1 MRKVNDDVCAI
12 DLEVNNKAL
21 SLLRDRFNLNETT
34 RSHDGHVALKNFNYI
49 HESHDFP
56 AFVILNNDVA
66 ELVAR
71 ALDNV
76 SIKIYYDDIT
86 ESFDNDENDRA
97 VTYDQV
103 LSDWAQSNMPSYYRP
118 GADYQSAEEFLAEMG
133 SENVNDSTILKN
145 FKMAVD
151 VLLKAKP

>member
-1 MRKVNDDVCAI
+1 MKKVNNDICAI
-12 DLEVNNKAL
+12 DIEAHNEAL
-21 SLLRDRFNLNETT
+21 DLLRYRFNLDKII
-34 RSHDGHVALKNFNYI
+34 RPLDKHVVLKNYNHI
-49 HESHDFP
+49 HELHDFP
-56 AFVILNNDVA
+56 AFVILNHDIAESVA
-66 ELVAR
+66 S

-76 SIKIYYDDIT
+76 SIKIYYDDIAA
-86 ESFDNDENDRA
+86 SSDNDENDRA

-103 LSDWAQSNMPSYYRP
+103 VSDWAQSNMPSYYRP
-118 GADYQSAEEFLAEMG
+118 GADYQSAEEFLVEIG